1 MTAIFALSGAMLI
14 GASDY
19 VGGLASRRAAPARIS
34 LWVQFTSM
42 VGFAV
47 LAVVVAAPVV
57 TGRDIAA
64 GVIAGASGGV
74 SLVMFYT
81 ALSRGQ
87 LSVVA
92 PITAAVGAVFPAAVG
107 IARGESLR
115 RVTLLGGVL
124 VLVAVYM
131 VTRDTD
137 DAVATPMASIVLGVA
152 AGIGFGVFFLALAEP
167 DPMSGMWPLLAARG
181 TSVALVTALALR
193 LTGGWRVPL
202 GESRHILFA
211 GLTELLATIFTLL
224 AFQRGPIVIAS
235 VLSGLYPVATVTLA
249 WIYLGERLSSI
260 QRSGVLVALIA
271 VPLVALP

>member
-1 MTAIFALSGAMLI
+1 
-14 GASDY
+14 
-19 VGGLASRRAAPARIS
+19 
-34 LWVQFTSM
+34 M

-47 LAVVVAAPVV
+47 LALVVAAPLV
-57 TGRDIAA
+57 TGRDIVA
-64 GVIAGASGGV
+64 GAIAGASGGV

-107 IARGESLR
+107 IARGESLGLI
-115 RVTLLGGVL
+115 TLIGGVL
-124 VLVAVYM
+124 VLVAVYL
-131 VTRDTD
+131 VTRDND
-137 DAVATPMASIVLGVA
+137 EGVSTPLASILLGVA

-167 DPMSGMWPLLAARG
+167 DPMSGMWPLLAARA
-181 TSVALVTALALR
+181 TSVALVTVLALR
-193 LTGGWRVPL
+193 ITGGWRVPL
-202 GESRHILFA
+202 DESRHILFA

-249 WIYLGERLSSI
+249 WIYLGERLSVT
-260 QRSGVLVALIA
+260 QRIGVVVALIA